1 MTLAREA
8 YKHGTGEALWEALGD
23 SVGASDDDGLGAD
36 FHRAALDVDPYHVQI
51 TPQREQTCQ
60 RCPESGG
67 KVFNDHSFLVIIKV
81 PPLRRILEIVRA
93 LAFGASKCRLA

>member
-8 YKHGTGEALWEALGD
+8 CKHGTCEALWEALGD

-51 TPQREQTCQ
+51 APQHE
-60 RCPESGG
+60 
-67 KVFNDHSFLVIIKV
+67 
-81 PPLRRILEIVRA
+81 
-93 LAFGASKCRLA
+93 